1 MVVADIRPCG
11 PYSLELSARR
21 AGDAT
26 RTFRD
31 AILDAELLAGRAVA
45 WQRPDGTLH
54 LRATSDEAFE
64 QMRFC
69 LGVDDDHTPG
79 VLRFQKD
86 PFLGSA
92 VRLLREL
99 RPVRTAAAGQALL
112 RALFGQLSR
121 ASEAR
126 AMEKRIIC

>member
-1 MVVADIRPCG
+1 MVTADLRPRG

-31 AILDAELLAGRAVA
+31 AILDSELPAGRAVA

-54 LRATSDEAFE
+54 LRATSEEAFE

-69 LGVDDDHTPG
+69 LGLDDDHKRAK
-79 VLRFQKD
+79 VLHFEPMPDK
-86 PFLGSA
+86 
-92 VRLLREL
+92 
-99 RPVRTAAAGQALL
+99 
-112 RALFGQLSR
+112 
-121 ASEAR
+121 
-126 AMEKRIIC
+126 